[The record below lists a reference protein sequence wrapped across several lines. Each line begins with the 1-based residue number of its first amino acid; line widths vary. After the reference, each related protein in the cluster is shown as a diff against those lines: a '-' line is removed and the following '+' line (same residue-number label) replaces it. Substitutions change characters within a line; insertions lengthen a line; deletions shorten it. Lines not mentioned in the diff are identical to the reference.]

1 MLDIDGHR
9 LDFLTM
15 NESRHSLS
23 LEERDLKMRPVRHVL
38 LLASQY
44 ALAYRGLRCFHAAGF
59 RVSVMGTKRS
69 KPLSRSRFIEAFVLA
84 KNEFVATTSE
94 LLVGEI
100 NDTVARLGVDMV
112 AAADTPALKALIA
125 NKAALEAR
133 CFPCPEASQHGIL
146 DNKGAFRAL
155 CQAEGVR
162 IPRGF
167 VVEDAGSIVPE
178 IENCQMEWPVML
190 KPLAMEGGRGVVR
203 VEKGKIDSALESLAY
218 GTVLVEEFVPGTDV
232 GISVYCEAG
241 EIKASVCH
249 RLEAGIYRV
258 LPIPELENA
267 VSRILKKLNC
277 SGIYNFDAR
286 LEEDGRTFL
295 LECNPRFYN
304 KMCLTLLAGLN
315 LPEFA
320 VSAQHLPGTPART
333 VAYTPDA
340 IVSAVLTSGR
350 IPRGAAADAKFWM
363 SDPVMLL
370 YEMLRIPEELRSD
383 TSGYPVF
390 LVSRAAALLRR
401 SRNSTNSPT
410 KLGQW

>member
-1 MLDIDGHR
+1 MLDIEGHR
-9 LDFLTM
+9 LNFLTID
-15 NESRHSLS
+15 ESRHSLS
-23 LEERDLKMRPVRHVL
+23 FEERDLKMRPVRHVL

-69 KPLSRSRFIEAFVLA
+69 KPLSRSRVIETFVLA

-100 NDTVARLGVDMV
+100 NDTVERLGVDMV
-112 AAADTPALKALIA
+112 AAADTPALRALIA
-125 NKAALEAR
+125 NKAALDAR
-133 CFPCPEASQHGIL
+133 CFPCPDASQHGIL
-146 DNKGAFRAL
+146 DNKGAFRVL
-155 CQAEGVR
+155 CQTEGVR

-178 IENCQMEWPVML
+178 IENCQIQWPVML
-190 KPLAMEGGRGVVR
+190 KPLAMEGGRGVIK
-203 VEKGKIDSALESLAY
+203 VEKGKIDSALESLTY

-249 RLEAGIYRV
+249 CLEAGIYKV
-258 LPIPELENA
+258 FPIPELENA

-286 LEEDGRTFL
+286 LERDGRTLL

-320 VSAQHLPGTPART
+320 VSLQQYPPGTPART
-333 VAYTPDA
+333 VAYTPGA

-350 IPRGAAADAKFWM
+350 IPRAAAADAKFWM

-383 TSGYPVF
+383 TPGYAAF
-390 LVSRAAALLRR
+390 LVSRAAAFLRR
-401 SRNSTNSPT
+401 SSSPAE
-410 KLGQW
+410 LSRW